1 MNVML
6 IAHTP
11 NPDGIAGLAASM
23 CSRGSNIMKS
33 LDSAME
39 KQHLSVTEHAN
50 FTFIILGVSRALL
63 AQLTRHRIASFSVQS
78 QRYVSECQFE
88 YVIPPEIKALGEDEE
103 AMFMA
108 QMSMMQDWYSEW
120 HRKLLAAGRN
130 QQQANEDARFVL
142 PNAAATRLMV
152 TMNAREL
159 MHFFELRCCSCAQWE
174 IREMAWKMLKECK
187 KAAPV
192 MFADAGPA
200 CMHGLCPEGTRSC
213 GMKWKEEMEREENP
227 DAV

>member
-1 MNVML
+1 MTVML
-6 IAHTP
+6 VAHTP
-11 NPDGIAGLAASM
+11 RPDALAGLAASL
-23 CSRGSNIMKS
+23 CTKGSSIMKS

-39 KQHLSVTEHAN
+39 KQHLSVMEHAN
-50 FTFIILGVSRALL
+50 FTFLIQGISRALL

-78 QRYVSECQFE
+78 QRYVSECEFE
-88 YVIPPEIKALGEDEE
+88 YVIPPAIKALGEDEE

-108 QMSMMQDWYSEW
+108 QMSIMQDWYSEW
-120 HRKLLAAGRN
+120 QSKLLAAGRN

-142 PNAAATRLMV
+142 PNAAATRLML

-174 IREMAWKMLKECK
+174 IREMAWQMLKACK
-187 KAAPV
+187 KVAPR
-192 MFADAGPA
+192 MFRDAGPS
-200 CMHGLCPEGTRSC
+200 CMRGPCPEGKRSC
-213 GMKWKEEMEREENP
+213 GMKWKEERHEEDP